1 MDGVWY
7 NIVLAPP
14 PPISYLLFLLSFLC
28 IKNYMQSLVYSEARK
43 DVHHFPFHADVDTIT
58 EEEERQLRTKMRPN
72 FCS

>member
-1 MDGVWY
+1 
-7 NIVLAPP
+7 
-14 PPISYLLFLLSFLC
+14 
-28 IKNYMQSLVYSEARK
+28 MQSLVYSEARK